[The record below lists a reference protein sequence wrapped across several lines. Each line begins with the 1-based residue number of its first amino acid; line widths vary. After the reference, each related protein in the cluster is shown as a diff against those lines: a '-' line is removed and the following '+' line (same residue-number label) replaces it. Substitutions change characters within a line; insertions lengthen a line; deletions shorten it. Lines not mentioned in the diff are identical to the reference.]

1 MRKNLLL
8 QIFLLST
15 ATVTLL
21 LVACSKEDEKDPPL
35 ASSSG
40 ASCSTAATTCG
51 NANNLTDIPS
61 AYLTAL
67 TKYTSVNCTY
77 AVNVC
82 TEDTNSDGSAD
93 YMVVESSN
101 RPEHK
106 SYY

>member
-1 MRKNLLL
+1 M
-8 QIFLLST
+8 
-15 ATVTLL
+15 
-21 LVACSKEDEKDPPL
+21 
-35 ASSSG
+35 
-40 ASCSTAATTCG
+40 
-51 NANNLTDIPS
+51 TDIPS

-106 SYY
+106 SYYWQATNALYEAFNFATNLYKYATTKTAAGYTGTPASAGQT